1 MIVPAVQVS
10 DTTTEGGSETK
21 PEETSKEEAS
31 QATPGR
37 PVPPARRAS
46 GSQHKSR
53 RGGTRRSTPA
63 KARPLPGSLKPDVV
77 HDRGM
82 KAPTDMIGRRVVLE
96 VLSTNT
102 LATIVWQVIFA
113 SSYWGFTVYETLL
126 YTMNEAKVM
135 TIVW

>member
-1 MIVPAVQVS
+1 MTVSESDVILTKEMWRYIEVGDIGIKRDQAKAKKVS

-63 KARPLPGSLKPDVV
+63 KARPLPGSLKPDV

-82 KAPTDMIGRRVVLE
+82 KAPTDMIGRLVVLE

-102 LATIVWQVIFA
+102 LATIVWQV
-113 SSYWGFTVYETLL
+113 
-126 YTMNEAKVM
+126 N
-135 TIVW
+135 

>member
-21 PEETSKEEAS
+21 PEEASKEETSKEEASKEEAS

-53 RGGTRRSTPA
+53 RGGTR
-63 KARPLPGSLKPDVV
+63 L
-77 HDRGM
+77 
-82 KAPTDMIGRRVVLE
+82 
-96 VLSTNT
+96 
-102 LATIVWQVIFA
+102 
-113 SSYWGFTVYETLL
+113 
-126 YTMNEAKVM
+126 
-135 TIVW
+135 